1 MASKVVQISLSENEY
16 DYVSEKAANEGLT
29 IPLFIKSVVLSYT
42 EFSKRF
48 NELKRR
54 VQDVPA
60 NNKFSIKSVFGS
72 EWFNIST
79 GTRLALGRAFYKQVG
94 NGSVSNVTILD
105 KDSANTQWYQ
115 KK

>member
-16 DYVSEKAANEGLT
+16 NYVNEKAANEGLT
-29 IPLFIKSVVLSYT
+29 VPLFIKSVILSDT
-42 EFSKRF
+42 EFGKRF
-48 NELKRR
+48 DELKRR
-54 VQDVPA
+54 VRDVPV

-94 NGSVSNVTILD
+94 SSFISNVTILD
-105 KDSANTQWYQ
+105 KDSANTQWYR
-115 KK
+115 KN

>member
-1 MASKVVQISLSENEY
+1 MAGKVVQISLSENEY
-16 DYVSEKAANEGLT
+16 EYVSEKAANEGLT
-29 IPLFIKSVVLSYT
+29 IPLFIKNVVFSDT

-54 VQDVPA
+54 VQDIPA
-60 NNKFSIKSVFGS
+60 KNKFSIKSVFGS

-79 GTRLALGRAFYKQVG
+79 GTRLTLGRAFYKQVG
-94 NGSVSNVTILD
+94 DGFISNVTVLD